1 MAYESLSDMSALAQR
16 DMVQTVKRA
25 KPAFARTL
33 ASTLKATRKKR
44 AQLAGTIIP
53 FVRNWAEGGG
63 SYNPNAGETSFQR
76 ATKES
81 YGAMY
86 GGVVFRYMHMDLE
99 DHMLLDMERGK
110 LPDSYIDKR
119 KRRIDTYMME
129 KNWAIIGTGN
139 GAIAWTQGTATGT
152 TLTVLATNTARG
164 NSKGSYRFHL
174 STTDN
179 PVYYSAINTTTEL
192 EVARFFVTAKLSAT
206 TVTVNFTGGLGA
218 ITDLAVAN
226 LAIVKT
232 KTGWKKE
239 IIGYGG
245 HFSNASTGIYQG
257 ADRAVDPWINAS
269 RVDGSGG
276 VTPTLIDS
284 MKNINMTR
292 GNDPEGRNGFVCRMA
307 TGNWNVLCGYGYTGA
322 TAKNWNVD
330 KMSRSM
336 KTYGLPADYEDGDT
350 MFYVDPDYEDAYID
364 LHEMAPYFEYEQK
377 SFGLKTTDGI
387 GRQENVGTYLA
398 GSTESYENYT
408 ESTNLVYDGRGN
420 GEFEGNGKPNSA
432 VFADGIPLPSIRQSV
447 FYNG

>member
-1 MAYESLSDMSALAQR
+1 MYNNLSDMAALAQR
-16 DMVQTVKRA
+16 DMVQKVKRA

-44 AQLAGTIIP
+44 AQLAGTTIP
-53 FVRNWAEGGG
+53 FVRGWAEGGG
-63 SYNPNAGETSFQR
+63 SYNPLGGETSMQR

-81 YGAMY
+81 FGAMY

-110 LPDSYIDKR
+110 LPDSYIDQR
-119 KRRIDTYMME
+119 KRRFDTFMME
-129 KNWAIIGTGN
+129 KNWAIIGTGT
-139 GAIAWTQGTATGT
+139 GMIAQSASATGT
-152 TLTVLATNTARG
+152 TLTLTTPAASATRG
-164 NSKGSYRFHL
+164 LSKGSYRFHV

-179 PVYYSAINTTTEL
+179 PIYYSAINTTTEL

-206 TVTVNFTGGLGA
+206 TVTVNFTGGIGA
-218 ITDLAVAN
+218 IADLNAAG

-269 RVDGSGG
+269 RIDGSGG
-276 VTPTLIDS
+276 LTPTLLDTA
-284 MKNINMTR
+284 KNTNMTR
-292 GNDPEGRNGFVCRMA
+292 GNDPEGRNGLVCRMA
-307 TGNWNVLCGYGYTGA
+307 TGNWNVLCAYGYTGS
-322 TAKNWNVD
+322 TKNWNVD
-330 KMSRSM
+330 NMKRSM

-350 MFYVDPDYEDAYID
+350 MFFIDPDYEDSFVD

-377 SFGLKTTDGI
+377 EFGLKTTDGI
-387 GRQENVGTYLA
+387 GRHENVGAYLA
-398 GSTESYENYT
+398 GSTESYENYN
-408 ESTNLVYDGRGN
+408 EATNLVYDGRGN

-432 VFADGIPLPSIRQSV
+432 VFIDTLPMPAIRQSV
-447 FYNG
+447 YFNG